1 MGSGGLIYSF
11 SLDYTEI
18 MKQTVTIEIADNTV
32 LQLLRSLAA
41 MSLIRFTPE
50 IPSGDD
56 LIIAQINDVCKE
68 VDTSIDPS
76 LMLAQMEVLEKE
88 DW

>member
-1 MGSGGLIYSF
+1 VGGFLTFTTLLNWY
-11 SLDYTEI
+11 
-18 MKQTVTIEIADNTV
+18 QT
-32 LQLLRSLAA
+32 
-41 MSLIRFTPE
+41 
-50 IPSGDD
+50 PSQDD
-56 LIIAQINDVCKE
+56 LIIAQINEVCKE